1 MFLRGETLP
10 WTEIDGPEWRFD
22 PPRQRSLEHE
32 MLQVLTGEG
41 FDAAAT
47 RYREIREKFDGQLV
61 YDFREA
67 VLNKLGYGVLR
78 GGVVDVDLAINIFRL
93 NTVGY
98 PESFNTWDS
107 LAEGYMENG
116 DFTNAV
122 KFYEKSL
129 ELNPDNRN
137 ALEMLERIGDPDD

>member
-1 MFLRGETLP
+1 MLLRILHDATADAGTPTTRLQ
-10 WTEIDGPEWRFD
+10 GR
-22 PPRQRSLEHE
+22 PPGIKRPIS
-32 MLQVLTGEG
+32 
-41 FDAAAT
+41 
-47 RYREIREKFDGQLV
+47 KFDGQPV

-67 VLNKLGYGVLR
+67 VLNKLGYRVLR
-78 GGVVDVDLAINIFRL
+78 GGVVDVELAINIFRL

-116 DFTNAV
+116 DFMNAV

-129 ELNPDNRN
+129 ELNPNNRN
-137 ALEMLERIGDPDD
+137 AVEMLERISEPDD